1 MDQLYIRTDVIMSL
15 AASFPEFALGRA
27 FYWKT
32 DRVEPG
38 RYYVGLWAETSD
50 KRYRSEYSPIKLLST
65 LFQNGWPVRFATTS
79 DPVQVKP
86 ERWVAELQSRDAVDG
101 HVAEHVDRAIERG
114 LTQLEGVHG
123 IPDRAPGNRGLAVL
137 VLRWCGPAICTS
149 VRPSLRSGLQIPPND
164 GTPPD

>member
-65 LFQNGWPVRFATTS
+65 LFQNGWPVRRYACRGTNALPCRPTAFMIRSIRYAT
-79 DPVQVKP
+79 
-86 ERWVAELQSRDAVDG
+86 
-101 HVAEHVDRAIERG
+101 RAM
-114 LTQLEGVHG
+114 
-123 IPDRAPGNRGLAVL
+123 
-137 VLRWCGPAICTS
+137 
-149 VRPSLRSGLQIPPND
+149 
-164 GTPPD
+164 